1 MYKVEAVHKNKAID
15 LHKQGNQN
23 RVEYPVFLWVP
34 LVQLAFNIL
43 SYRYLLKM
51 WKDEKLLIWND
62 FDMILTPVFFR
73 EVMRLT
79 WSLPER
85 PMSSVPRLSS
95 REDSSPLQGSVSDPS
110 SPNFFY
116 RTGIVVLVPDLTFWH
131 LLNV

>member
-62 FDMILTPVFFR
+62 FDMILTPVFFK
-73 EVMRLT
+73 
-79 WSLPER
+79 
-85 PMSSVPRLSS
+85 
-95 REDSSPLQGSVSDPS
+95 GSDEAD
-110 SPNFFY
+110 
-116 RTGIVVLVPDLTFWH
+116 LVPAREA
-131 LLNV
+131 NVKCPQTVIKGGF